1 MNDHNMR
8 DLVNNDEA
16 KASDMAVNFVHYDD
30 QDKVEST
37 ETVPLAYYMQGFGL
51 TSEAFIAQRQKR
63 ARRNR

>member
-16 KASDMAVNFVHYDD
+16 KAGDMAVNFVHYDD

-37 ETVPLAYYMQGFGL
+37 ETVPLVYYMQGFGL

-63 ARRNR
+63 AGRNR